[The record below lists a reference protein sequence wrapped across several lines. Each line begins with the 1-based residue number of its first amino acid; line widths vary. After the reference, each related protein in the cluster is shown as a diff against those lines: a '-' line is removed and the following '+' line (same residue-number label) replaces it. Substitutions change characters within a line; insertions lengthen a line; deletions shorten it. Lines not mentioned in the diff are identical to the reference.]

1 MLANLLRQ
9 HNVHS
14 HSKLLSCE
22 ECRRVCRSCYINE
35 VSNCFT
41 SDDASDHG
49 NIKFFPVGKWIQI
62 TNTRSVGA
70 GRDDDRLLCRSLVI
84 VLLHHVGNR
93 KLVVLFIDFT
103 TGRRLVLRALNH
115 LKIHFFL
122 H

>member
-1 MLANLLRQ
+1 MLANLRQ

-22 ECRRVCRSCYINE
+22 ECSRVRRSCYINE

-41 SDDASDHG
+41 SDDASDQG
-49 NIKFFPVGKWIQI
+49 TIIFFPVGKWPQI

-93 KLVVLFIDFT
+93 KLGVLIVDFT
-103 TGRRLVLRALNH
+103 SGLRLVLRALNH